1 MRHSSDTSSNLSIAQ
16 LKQGERAKVLGYG
29 GVEKAYRQKLLSM
42 GLTPGTE
49 FTLSRVAPLGDP
61 IQITV
66 RGYALSLR
74 KQEALAM
81 HIERVVL

>member
-1 MRHSSDTSSNLSIAQ
+1 MRHLDKPAILSVTH
-16 LKQGERAKVLGYG
+16 LKRGETAKVLGYG
-29 GVEKAYRQKLLSM
+29 DSEKAYRQKLLSM

-81 HIERVVL
+81 QIEKVGHE